1 MSCARFLTPQFA
13 AQLAAIDDD
22 FWRKRRN
29 GPLVI
34 EVHYRGGLPQL
45 ARVRDV
51 LAAPLLVEATLS
63 ITIHTTSN
71 A

>member
-1 MSCARFLTPQFA
+1 MSARFLTPSFT

-63 ITIHTTSN
+63 VTLSAATS